1 MPHYMFAGYRDDK
14 TRLGEEAILT
24 VTRRQFLSA
33 GGAVAAWAAL
43 GGRGDLI
50 AAAAESRIDE
60 YTLQVA
66 YSEREL
72 GPFRLRTRTY
82 NSSLPGPLMVTRPG
96 RTLRIKLTNH
106 LPADAPAAAPK
117 GIDPLNNPHAF
128 NTTNLHVHGLQ
139 VIPHLFQPLGTVNA
153 VAPLIAVGSGQ
164 TFDYEFQ
171 IPEDHPSGLYWYHPH
186 YHGSAGVQ
194 VVNGMAGLILVKGPI
209 DEVPEI
215 AAARDELLAIQNLK
229 INPFDGDSREWGL
242 EPLAY
247 RPARLGG
254 YSSESKVELITANG
268 KPVMVIDRRKPK
280 PVASRQTLPVYKLRP
295 GEVMRLRIL
304 NGSDGIFLPL
314 ALPAFEVYVIGQD
327 GINLRK
333 PERVGEDLKSA
344 IRMAPGN
351 RNEVLI
357 RAPMRSVRGTLR
369 ALAQMPTSQSLMSE
383 AMGEMMSAPEI
394 EVAAFEVSGEPRRMA
409 IPNELPTPTREYPLI
424 SDAEI
429 AARRTVTFSMKTGSK
444 RIIDGFEYL
453 IDGELYQDGRV
464 DPKVALGTAEEWR
477 IENNSDGIHP
487 FHIHVNSFEVI
498 GVPSDPTYHRLHD
511 TIWVPPFSSIT
522 MRTRFK
528 TWKGKSVYHCHV
540 LPHEDSAMIKNFLI
554 S

>member
-1 MPHYMFAGYRDDK
+1 MKGNEMRK
-14 TRLGEEAILT
+14 RQT
-24 VTRRQFLSA
+24 VTRRQFVLA
-33 GGAVAAWAAL
+33 GGAVAAWAFL
-43 GGRGDLI
+43 GGRGDI
-50 AAAAESRIDE
+50 PTAAAERRIDT
-60 YTLQVA
+60 YTLTVG
-66 YSEREL
+66 YSEREV

-82 NSSLPGPLMVTRPG
+82 NSSLPGPLMVTGPG
-96 RTLRIKLTNH
+96 RTLHVKLTNT
-106 LPADAPAAAPK
+106 LPADPPASVPP
-117 GIDPLNNPHAF
+117 GVDPLNNPHAF

-139 VIPHLFQPLGTVNA
+139 VIPHLFQPLGSIDPA
-153 VAPLIAVGSGQ
+153 APLITVGSGQ
-164 TFDYEFQ
+164 SFNYVFKLPD
-171 IPEDHPSGLYWYHPH
+171 DHPPGLYWYHPH

-209 DEVPEI
+209 DHVPEI

-229 INPFDGDSREWGL
+229 INPLNEASSKWGL

-247 RPARLGG
+247 RPASAGG
-254 YSSESKVELITANG
+254 YSPESKVELITANG
-268 KPVMVIDRRKPK
+268 APVMIIDRRGPK
-280 PVASRQTLPVYKLRP
+280 PVASRQSPPVYKMRP

-304 NGSDGIFLPL
+304 NGNDGIFLPL
-314 ALPAFEVYVIGQD
+314 ALPGFEVYVIGQD
-327 GINLRK
+327 GINLLK
-333 PERVGEDLKSA
+333 PQRAGDDPKSA

-357 RAPMRSVRGTLR
+357 RAPMKPGRGTLR
-369 ALAQMPTSQSLMSE
+369 ALAQMPASPNLMSE

-394 EVAAFEVSGEPRRMA
+394 GIAAFEVSGAPKPMA
-409 IPNELPTPTREYPLI
+409 IPEKLPIPSREYPLI

-429 AARRTVTFSMKTGSK
+429 VARRTVTFSMKTRSK

-453 IDGELYQDGRV
+453 VDGEMYQEGKV
-464 DPKVALGTAEEWR
+464 DPKVKLATAEEWR
-477 IENNSDGIHP
+477 IVNNSDGIHP
-487 FHIHVNSFEVI
+487 FHIHVNSFEVM
-498 GVPSDPTYHRLHD
+498 GLPSDPNYHRLHD
-511 TIWVPPFSSIT
+511 TIWLPPFSSIT